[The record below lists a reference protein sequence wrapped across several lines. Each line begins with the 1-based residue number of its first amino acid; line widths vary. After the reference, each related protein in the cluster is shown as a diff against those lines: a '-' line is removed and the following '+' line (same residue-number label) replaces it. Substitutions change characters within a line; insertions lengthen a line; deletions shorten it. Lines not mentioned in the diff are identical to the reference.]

1 MDNKSKVWNIISW
14 GFGIVVLVI
23 GIINTFWGNDLG
35 FGVFLIVLSVV
46 YFPPTN
52 VIFKKITGFS
62 IPLVIKILLGL
73 FIIWAALGVGELFN
87 KIELMMMD
95 LE

>member
-1 MDNKSKVWNIISW
+1 MDNKSNVWNIISW

-35 FGVFLIVLSVV
+35 FGVFLIVLSVI

>member
-1 MDNKSKVWNIISW
+1 MDNKSNVWNIISW
-14 GFGIVVLVI
+14 GSGIVVLVI